1 MLLKDRLDIVIPTFN
16 RVDSL
21 KTLLNCLLIL
31 CLIMS
36 TGYPDLLTL
45 IWNILNVF
53 TIIMLTGL
61 ILFYCCL

>member
-1 MLLKDRLDIVIPTFN
+1 MLLKDRLDIVIPIFN

-31 CLIMS
+31 CLIVL

-45 IWNILNVF
+45 IWNILNIFV
-53 TIIMLTGL
+53 IIMLTGL

>member
-1 MLLKDRLDIVIPTFN
+1 MLLKDRLDIVIPIFN

-21 KTLLNCLLIL
+21 KILLNCLLIL
-31 CLIMS
+31 CLIVL

-45 IWNILNVF
+45 IWNILNIF